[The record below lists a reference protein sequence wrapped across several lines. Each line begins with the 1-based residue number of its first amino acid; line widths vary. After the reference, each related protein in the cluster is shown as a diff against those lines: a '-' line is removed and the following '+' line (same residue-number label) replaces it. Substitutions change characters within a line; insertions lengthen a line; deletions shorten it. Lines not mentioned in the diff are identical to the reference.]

1 MNSFNN
7 RLQIASA
14 TRKNNISILPPKLKH
29 VILTI
34 KLPKLSQTKRSLPW
48 PAAIQRTN
56 FSYEKVHR
64 ISSAAKTTSRVATW
78 KTIFSKFLS
87 SWTTSAKGYKF
98 HQQERRQFKSNNW
111 WNHRISG
118 QFLSSIKF
126 IDFKNIDT
134 ISYKNLSSITFNDH
148 QSWS

>member
-7 RLQIASA
+7 RLQISSA
-14 TRKNNISILPPKLKH
+14 TRKENISILPPKLKH

-34 KLPKLSQTKRSLPW
+34 KLPKLSHTKRSLPW
-48 PAAIQRTN
+48 PAAIQRTD

-78 KTIFSKFLS
+78 KAIFRNFSDLEQL
-87 SWTTSAKGYKF
+87 
-98 HQQERRQFKSNNW
+98 QQKATNFINKKRRQSKSNNW